1 MTETLTGGCACGKLR
16 YECDEKPIVQLICHC
31 RDCQRASGSAFAAVL
46 FVPSDRLTFKRAE
59 PKYHS
64 VKAESGRTMQRGF
77 CGECG
82 SPLLIYRP
90 ETPIVT
96 LLQVASLD
104 DPSVF
109 TPSFE
114 VWVSKADP
122 WHPLHPDTV
131 KFDEGP
137 SVEAVRSPIA
147 EYFASRHQ

>member
-1 MTETLTGGCACGKLR
+1 MIRRAWKSCRAAFPLLGSSRPSKHAANRSNVTSRVCLTPKGVESIRIESGKHFCHRQANPKCDSPALTGGCACGKLR

-82 SPLLIYRP
+82 SPL
-90 ETPIVT
+90 
-96 LLQVASLD
+96 
-104 DPSVF
+104 
-109 TPSFE
+109 
-114 VWVSKADP
+114 
-122 WHPLHPDTV
+122 
-131 KFDEGP
+131 
-137 SVEAVRSPIA
+137 
-147 EYFASRHQ
+147 